1 MVIIKEAKLDHQ
13 DRIVENEGYYESA
26 IGIANGASN
35 LYALRLYQNH
45 QPNFL
50 LHHGGRF
57 ESNDLRLG

>member
-1 MVIIKEAKLDHQ
+1 MVIIKEVKLDHQ
-13 DRIVENEGYYESA
+13 DGIVENEGYYEPA
-26 IGIANGASN
+26 IGLANGASN

-57 ESNDLRLG
+57 ESNDLRLA